1 MHTIPHIL
9 YIVHAKNTDGIE
21 AGKQA
26 ELGTVLCKIAC
37 NHRALLFRA
46 RGLSVTE
53 LQLVTVDH
61 LPTKVFKMIA

>member
-9 YIVHAKNTDGIE
+9 HLVHAKILLVE

-61 LPTKVFKMIA
+61 LPTKVFKTIAQ